1 MKYHLLFSST
11 LILLSSVL
19 TVSANDNKSLKY
31 TINDRSIVFPFSSDP
46 NMVKGDENWYLNNFA
61 IFDNENQDYR
71 DASDSELKKRL
82 EELSKHT
89 GIDMPLNPLVK
100 NYIEKYF
107 NKKNRNLVPQMLGL
121 SHYYMPIF
129 EKALYENGVAQ
140 KHIDAIKYLPVTG
153 SELNPNA
160 SSLAG
165 ASGLWQ
171 LMIITAKGHGL
182 EVTTLVD
189 ERRDPIKSSYS
200 AAEFLKR
207 LYDRYNDWLLAI
219 AASYNGMG
227 NVNKA
232 IRRAQKQGIDKPDF
246 WSIYNFLP
254 KETRGYVPAFIATC
268 YAMNYYQAHGV
279 NPTLARKP
287 LVLDSVKV
295 NDRVSF
301 HQISQVLNI
310 PLEEIRLFNPQ
321 YRTDVI
327 PGNIKP
333 YNLVLPKQQIESYTM
348 AREKILKYHRNQFA
362 RRDEVQPGDVKNI
375 VGEEKDEI
383 VNDGTIYHTYV
394 DGEEMEDIARRYGL
408 SLNELLAS
416 NNLRN
421 EEDVEDGDVLKIKRK
436 GSNLKNSTVNSGYS
450 SSSSSYSG
458 SSSGNYA
465 YNDNNNSNNR
475 YDDDDDD
482 YSDEVY
488 QQELKRQQEEAARKK
503 REAEAKRKRDA
514 EAKKKRDAEIA
525 AQRKRDAEIAA
536 QRKRDAEIAEAKRRE
551 AEAKRREEEQKPIN
565 HKVTE
570 GQNLTK
576 LAQQYGTTP
585 EAIMQASNITDPNIR
600 IGQVLKIPRNGKQ
613 YASNQQ
619 PKQSNTGGNAGKK
632 TEVPY
637 RTTNHKV
644 TEGDNLTKLAQ
655 QYNTTPEAIM
665 QANNLTNDNIQIG
678 QTLKMPNGPKASQQQ
693 SGNVASNKKNE
704 VQSTYFHKVKEGQ
717 NLTKLAQQYNTT
729 PEVIKQLNNL
739 SDDNIKVGQNLKV
752 PNTGVRPQQVSST
765 PPPAKQSKNVA
776 SSNTDKKKEADELAA
791 AKKREADAAAKKKK
805 DAEAYAAKKK
815 REAELAEKKKKEAAE
830 AKKKKEE
837 EERRRRE
844 AAKPISHEVK
854 EGQNLTKLAQQYGT
868 TPEAIRKAN
877 NIKGDNIVIGQ
888 KLNIPKGGK
897 NVNANQHQQQS
908 NHQQQSSKPAAG
920 STSKKTNNA
929 VQPSN
934 NKSNTGKKKR

>member
-19 TVSANDNKSLKY
+19 TANATDNKSLKY

-46 NMVKGDENWYLNNFA
+46 NNVKIDDNWYLNNFA
-61 IFDNENQDYR
+61 ILDTEGQDYR
-71 DASDSELKKRL
+71 DATDSELRKRL
-82 EELSKHT
+82 EELSKRT
-89 GIDMPLNPLVK
+89 GIDMPFNPLVK
-100 NYIEKYF
+100 NYIERYF
-107 NKKNRNLVPQMLGL
+107 SNKNRNLVPQMLGL
-121 SHYYMPIF
+121 NHFYMPIF
-129 EKALYENGVAQ
+129 EKALSENGVAP
-140 KHIDAIKYLPVTG
+140 KHIEAIKYLPVTG
-153 SELNPNA
+153 SELNPSA
-160 SSLAG
+160 SSLVG

-171 LMIITAKGHGL
+171 LMVITAKGHGL
-182 EVTTLVD
+182 EVNTLVD
-189 ERRDPIKSSYS
+189 ERRDPVKSSYS
-200 AAEFLKR
+200 AAIFLKR

-232 IRRAQKQGIDKPDF
+232 IRRAQKQGIEKPDF

-254 KETRGYVPAFIATC
+254 KATRGYVPAFIATC
-268 YAMNYYQAHGV
+268 YAMNYYQAHGI

-310 PLEEIRLFNPQ
+310 PLEEIRLLNPQ

-333 YNLVLPKQQIESYTM
+333 YNLVLPKQQIESYSM

-383 VNDGTIYHTYV
+383 PNDGTIYHTV
-394 DGEEMEDIARRYGL
+394 IEGEDLQDIASRYGM

-416 NNLRN
+416 NNIRY
-421 EEDVEDGDVLKIKRK
+421 EDEVEDGDVLKIKRK
-436 GSNLKNSTVNSGYS
+436 GSNLVNSTVNSGSSYS
-450 SSSSSYSG
+450 SSS

-465 YNDNNNSNNR
+465 YNDNKSSSSNSNR
-475 YDDDDDD
+475 YVDDDDDD
-482 YSDEVY
+482 YSEEVY

-503 REAEAKRKRDA
+503 RDA
-514 EAKKKRDAEIA
+514 EAKKKRDAEA
-525 AQRKRDAEIAA
+525 KKKREAELAA
-536 QRKRDAEIAEAKRRE
+536 QRKRDAEIAEAKRRD
-551 AEAKRREEEQKPIN
+551 AEAKKKREEEERRRREAEKPIN

-585 EAIMQASNITDPNIR
+585 EAIMQASNITDPNIK
-600 IGQVLKIPRNGKQ
+600 IGQVLKIPRNGQQ
-613 YASNQQ
+613 YASQQQ
-619 PKQSNTGGNAGKK
+619 PKQGNTPSNAGKK

-637 RTTNHKV
+637 RATNHKV
-644 TEGDNLTKLAQ
+644 AVGDNLTKLAQ
-655 QYNTTPEAIM
+655 QYGTTPEAIM

-678 QTLKMPNGPKASQQQ
+678 QTIKIPNGSKVAQQQ
-693 SGNVASNKKNE
+693 GKQQGNVASNTGNKKRNE
-704 VQSTYFHKVKEGQ
+704 VQSTTFHKVTEGQ
-717 NLTKLAQQYNTT
+717 NLTKLAQQYGTT
-729 PEVIKQLNNL
+729 PEVLMQLNNL
-739 SDDNIKVGQNLKV
+739 SDDNIKIGQNLKV
-752 PNTGVRPQQVSST
+752 PGTAGKPQQA
-765 PPPAKQSKNVA
+765 AKQHNVA
-776 SSNTDKKKEADELAA
+776 DNDNDKKRNADE
-791 AKKREADAAAKKKK
+791 KAAAKKKR
-805 DAEAYAAKKK
+805 DADAKKK
-815 REAELAEKKKKEAAE
+815 HEAELAEKKKKEAAE
-830 AKKKKEE
+830 AMKKREE

-844 AAKPISHEVK
+844 AAKPIVHEVK

-888 KLNIPKGGK
+888 KINIPKGGK
-897 NVNANQHQQQS
+897 NAHAQQHDNDEQH
-908 NHQQQSSKPAAG
+908 HQHKSSKNTKQVVKNNNN
-920 STSKKTNNA
+920 ST

-934 NKSNTGKKKR
+934 GKKRR

>member
-19 TVSANDNKSLKY
+19 TANATDNKSLKY

-46 NMVKGDENWYLNNFA
+46 NNVKIDDNWYLNNFA
-61 IFDNENQDYR
+61 ILDTEGQDYR
-71 DASDSELKKRL
+71 DATDSELRKRL

-89 GIDMPLNPLVK
+89 GIDMPFNPLVK
-100 NYIEKYF
+100 NYIERYF
-107 NKKNRNLVPQMLGL
+107 SNKNRNLVPQMLGL
-121 SHYYMPIF
+121 NHFYMPIF
-129 EKALYENGVAQ
+129 EKALSENGVAP
-140 KHIDAIKYLPVTG
+140 KHIEAIKYLPVTG
-153 SELNPNA
+153 SELNPSA
-160 SSLAG
+160 SSLVG

-171 LMIITAKGHGL
+171 LMVITAKGHGL
-182 EVTTLVD
+182 EVNTLVD
-189 ERRDPIKSSYS
+189 ERRDPVKSSYS
-200 AAEFLKR
+200 AAIFLKR

-232 IRRAQKQGIDKPDF
+232 IRRAQKQGIEKPDF

-254 KETRGYVPAFIATC
+254 KATRGYVPAFIATC
-268 YAMNYYQAHGV
+268 YAMNYYQAHGI

-310 PLEEIRLFNPQ
+310 PLEEIRLLNPQ

-333 YNLVLPKQQIESYTM
+333 YNLVLPKQQIESYSM

-383 VNDGTIYHTYV
+383 PNDGTIYHTV
-394 DGEEMEDIARRYGL
+394 IEGEDLQDIASRYGM

-416 NNLRN
+416 NNIRY
-421 EEDVEDGDVLKIKRK
+421 EDEVEDGDVLKIKRK
-436 GSNLKNSTVNSGYS
+436 GSNLVNSTVNSGSSYS
-450 SSSSSYSG
+450 SSS

-465 YNDNNNSNNR
+465 YNDNKSSSSNSNR
-475 YDDDDDD
+475 YVDDDDDD
-482 YSDEVY
+482 YSEEVY

-503 REAEAKRKRDA
+503 RDA
-514 EAKKKRDAEIA
+514 EAKKKRDAEA
-525 AQRKRDAEIAA
+525 KKKREAELAA
-536 QRKRDAEIAEAKRRE
+536 QRKRDAEIAEAKRRD
-551 AEAKRREEEQKPIN
+551 AEAKKKREEEERRRREAEKPIN

-585 EAIMQASNITDPNIR
+585 EAIMQASNITDPNIK
-600 IGQVLKIPRNGKQ
+600 IGQVLKIPRNGQQ
-613 YASNQQ
+613 YASQQQ
-619 PKQSNTGGNAGKK
+619 PKQGNTPSNAGKK

-637 RTTNHKV
+637 LATNHKV
-644 TEGDNLTKLAQ
+644 AVGDNLTKLAQ
-655 QYNTTPEAIM
+655 QYGTTPEAIM

-678 QTLKMPNGPKASQQQ
+678 QTIKIPNGSKVAQQQ
-693 SGNVASNKKNE
+693 GKQQGNVASNTGNKKRNE
-704 VQSTYFHKVKEGQ
+704 VQSTTFHKVTEGQ
-717 NLTKLAQQYNTT
+717 NLTKLAQQYGTT
-729 PEVIKQLNNL
+729 PEVLMQLNNL
-739 SDDNIKVGQNLKV
+739 SDDNIKIGQNLKV
-752 PNTGVRPQQVSST
+752 PGTAGKPQQAAASNQQ
-765 PPPAKQSKNVA
+765 PAKHQRNVA
-776 SSNTDKKKEADELAA
+776 DNDNDKKRNADE
-791 AKKREADAAAKKKK
+791 KAAAKKKR
-805 DAEAYAAKKK
+805 DADAKKK
-815 REAELAEKKKKEAAE
+815 HEAELAEKKKKEAAE
-830 AKKKKEE
+830 AKKKREE

-844 AAKPISHEVK
+844 AAKPIVHEVK

-888 KLNIPKGGK
+888 KINIPKGGK
-897 NVNANQHQQQS
+897 NAHAQQHDNDEQH
-908 NHQQQSSKPAAG
+908 HQHKSSKNTKQVVKNNNN
-920 STSKKTNNA
+920 ST

-934 NKSNTGKKKR
+934 GKKRR

>member
-1 MKYHLLFSST
+1 MKYHLLSSST

-19 TVSANDNKSLKY
+19 TANATDNKSLKY

-46 NMVKGDENWYLNNFA
+46 NNVKIDDNWYLNNFA
-61 IFDNENQDYR
+61 ILDTEGQDYR
-71 DASDSELKKRL
+71 DATDSELRKRL

-89 GIDMPLNPLVK
+89 GIDMPFNPLVK
-100 NYIEKYF
+100 NYIERYF
-107 NKKNRNLVPQMLGL
+107 SNKNRNLVPQMLGL
-121 SHYYMPIF
+121 NHFYMPIF
-129 EKALYENGVAQ
+129 EKALSENGVAP
-140 KHIDAIKYLPVTG
+140 KHIEAIKYLPVTG
-153 SELNPNA
+153 SELNPSA
-160 SSLAG
+160 SSLVG

-171 LMIITAKGHGL
+171 LMVITAKGHGL
-182 EVTTLVD
+182 EVNTLVD
-189 ERRDPIKSSYS
+189 ERRDPVKSSYS
-200 AAEFLKR
+200 AAIFLKR

-232 IRRAQKQGIDKPDF
+232 IRRAQKQGIEKPDF

-254 KETRGYVPAFIATC
+254 KTTRGYVPAFIATC
-268 YAMNYYQAHGV
+268 YAMNYYQAHGI

-310 PLEEIRLFNPQ
+310 PLEEIRLLNPQ

-333 YNLVLPKQQIESYTM
+333 YNLVLPKQQIESYSM

-383 VNDGTIYHTYV
+383 PNDGTIYHTV
-394 DGEEMEDIARRYGL
+394 IEGEDLQDIASRYGM

-416 NNLRN
+416 NNIRY
-421 EEDVEDGDVLKIKRK
+421 EDEVEDGDVLKIKRK
-436 GSNLKNSTVNSGYS
+436 GSNLVNSTVNSGSSYS
-450 SSSSSYSG
+450 SSSSSN
-458 SSSGNYA
+458 SSGNYA
-465 YNDNNNSNNR
+465 YNDNKSSSSNSNR
-475 YDDDDDD
+475 YVDDDDDD
-482 YSDEVY
+482 YSEEVY

-503 REAEAKRKRDA
+503 RDA
-514 EAKKKRDAEIA
+514 EAKKKRDAEA
-525 AQRKRDAEIAA
+525 KKKREAELAA
-536 QRKRDAEIAEAKRRE
+536 QRKRDAEIAEAKRRD
-551 AEAKRREEEQKPIN
+551 AEAKKKREEEERRRREAEKPIN

-585 EAIMQASNITDPNIR
+585 EAIMQASNITDPNIK
-600 IGQVLKIPRNGKQ
+600 IGQVLKIPRNGQQ
-613 YASNQQ
+613 YASQQQ
-619 PKQSNTGGNAGKK
+619 PKQGNTPSNAGKK

-637 RTTNHKV
+637 RATNHKV
-644 TEGDNLTKLAQ
+644 AVGDNLTKLAQ
-655 QYNTTPEAIM
+655 QY
-665 QANNLTNDNIQIG
+665 G
-678 QTLKMPNGPKASQQQ
+678 
-693 SGNVASNKKNE
+693 
-704 VQSTYFHKVKEGQ
+704 
-717 NLTKLAQQYNTT
+717 TT
-729 PEVIKQLNNL
+729 PEVLMQLNNL
-739 SDDNIKVGQNLKV
+739 SDDNIKIGQNLKV
-752 PNTGVRPQQVSST
+752 PGTAGKPQQA
-765 PPPAKQSKNVA
+765 AKQHNVA
-776 SSNTDKKKEADELAA
+776 DNDNDKKRNADE
-791 AKKREADAAAKKKK
+791 KAAAKKKR
-805 DAEAYAAKKK
+805 DADAKKK
-815 REAELAEKKKKEAAE
+815 HEAELAEKKKKEAAE
-830 AKKKKEE
+830 AKKKREE

-844 AAKPISHEVK
+844 AAKPIVHEVK

-888 KLNIPKGGK
+888 KINIPKGGK
-897 NVNANQHQQQS
+897 NAHAQQHDNDEQH
-908 NHQQQSSKPAAG
+908 HQHKSSENTKQVVKNNNN
-920 STSKKTNNA
+920 ST

-934 NKSNTGKKKR
+934 GKKRRK

>member
-19 TVSANDNKSLKY
+19 TANATDNKSLKY

-46 NMVKGDENWYLNNFA
+46 NNVKIDDNWYLNNFA
-61 IFDNENQDYR
+61 ILDTEGQDYR
-71 DASDSELKKRL
+71 DATDSELRKRL
-82 EELSKHT
+82 EELSKRT
-89 GIDMPLNPLVK
+89 GIDMPFNPLVK
-100 NYIEKYF
+100 NYIERYF
-107 NKKNRNLVPQMLGL
+107 SNKNRNLVPQMLGL
-121 SHYYMPIF
+121 NHFYMPIF
-129 EKALYENGVAQ
+129 EKALSENGVAP
-140 KHIDAIKYLPVTG
+140 KHIEAIKYLPVTG
-153 SELNPNA
+153 SELNPSA
-160 SSLAG
+160 SSLVG

-171 LMIITAKGHGL
+171 LMVITAKGHGL
-182 EVTTLVD
+182 EVNTLVD
-189 ERRDPIKSSYS
+189 ERRDPVKSSYS
-200 AAEFLKR
+200 AAIFLKR

-232 IRRAQKQGIDKPDF
+232 IRRAQKQGIEKPDF

-254 KETRGYVPAFIATC
+254 KTTRGYVPAFIATC
-268 YAMNYYQAHGV
+268 YAMNYYQAHGI

-310 PLEEIRLFNPQ
+310 PLEEIRLLNPQ

-333 YNLVLPKQQIESYTM
+333 YNLVLPKQQIESYSM

-383 VNDGTIYHTYV
+383 PNDGTIYHTV
-394 DGEEMEDIARRYGL
+394 IEGEDLQDIASRYGM

-416 NNLRN
+416 NNIRY
-421 EEDVEDGDVLKIKRK
+421 EDEVEDGDVLKIKRK
-436 GSNLKNSTVNSGYS
+436 GSNLVNSTVNSGSSYS
-450 SSSSSYSG
+450 SSSN
-458 SSSGNYA
+458 SSGNYA
-465 YNDNNNSNNR
+465 YNDNKSSSSNSNR
-475 YDDDDDD
+475 YVDDDDDD
-482 YSDEVY
+482 YSEEVY

-503 REAEAKRKRDA
+503 RDA
-514 EAKKKRDAEIA
+514 EAKKKRDAEA
-525 AQRKRDAEIAA
+525 KKKREAELAA
-536 QRKRDAEIAEAKRRE
+536 QRKRDAEIAEAKRRD
-551 AEAKRREEEQKPIN
+551 AEAKKKREEEERRRREAEKPIN

-585 EAIMQASNITDPNIR
+585 EAIMQASNITDPNIK
-600 IGQVLKIPRNGKQ
+600 IGQVLKIPRNGQQ
-613 YASNQQ
+613 YASQQQ
-619 PKQSNTGGNAGKK
+619 PKQGNTPSNAGKK

-637 RTTNHKV
+637 RATNHKV
-644 TEGDNLTKLAQ
+644 AVGDNLTKLAQ
-655 QYNTTPEAIM
+655 QYGTTPEAIM

-678 QTLKMPNGPKASQQQ
+678 QTIKIPNGSKVAQQQ
-693 SGNVASNKKNE
+693 GKQQGNVASNTGNKKRNE
-704 VQSTYFHKVKEGQ
+704 VQSTTFHKVTEGQ
-717 NLTKLAQQYNTT
+717 NLTKLAQQYGTT
-729 PEVIKQLNNL
+729 PEVLMQLNNL
-739 SDDNIKVGQNLKV
+739 SDDNIKIGQNLKV
-752 PNTGVRPQQVSST
+752 PGTAGKPQQA
-765 PPPAKQSKNVA
+765 AKQHNVA
-776 SSNTDKKKEADELAA
+776 DNDNDKKRNADE
-791 AKKREADAAAKKKK
+791 KAAAKKKR
-805 DAEAYAAKKK
+805 DADAKKK
-815 REAELAEKKKKEAAE
+815 HEAELAEKKKKEAAE
-830 AKKKKEE
+830 AKKKREE

-844 AAKPISHEVK
+844 AAKPIVHEVK

-888 KLNIPKGGK
+888 KINIPKGGK
-897 NVNANQHQQQS
+897 NAHAQQHDNDEQH
-908 NHQQQSSKPAAG
+908 HQHKSSKNTKQVVKNNNN
-920 STSKKTNNA
+920 ST

-934 NKSNTGKKKR
+934 GKKRRK

>member
-19 TVSANDNKSLKY
+19 TANATDNKSLKY

-46 NMVKGDENWYLNNFA
+46 NNVKIDDNWYLNNFA
-61 IFDNENQDYR
+61 ILDTEGQDYR
-71 DASDSELKKRL
+71 DATDSELRKRL
-82 EELSKHT
+82 EELSKNT
-89 GIDMPLNPLVK
+89 GIDMPFNPLVK
-100 NYIEKYF
+100 NYIERYF
-107 NKKNRNLVPQMLGL
+107 SNKNRNLVPQMLGL
-121 SHYYMPIF
+121 NHFYMPIF
-129 EKALYENGVAQ
+129 EKALSENGVAP
-140 KHIDAIKYLPVTG
+140 KHIEAIKYLPVTG
-153 SELNPNA
+153 SELNPSA
-160 SSLAG
+160 SSLVG

-171 LMIITAKGHGL
+171 LMVITAKGQGL
-182 EVTTLVD
+182 EVNTLVD
-189 ERRDPIKSSYS
+189 ERRDPVKSSYS

-232 IRRAQKQGIDKPDF
+232 IRRAQKQGIEKPDF

-254 KETRGYVPAFIATC
+254 KTTRGYVPAFIATC
-268 YAMNYYQAHGV
+268 YAMNYYQAHGI

-310 PLEEIRLFNPQ
+310 PLEEIRLLNPQ

-333 YNLVLPKQQIESYTM
+333 YNLVLPKQQIESYSM

-383 VNDGTIYHTYV
+383 PNDGTIYHTV
-394 DGEEMEDIARRYGL
+394 IEGEDLQDIASRYGM

-416 NNLRN
+416 NNIRY
-421 EEDVEDGDVLKIKRK
+421 EDEVEDGDVLKIKRK
-436 GSNLKNSTVNSGYS
+436 GSNLVNSTVNSGSSYS
-450 SSSSSYSG
+450 SSS

-465 YNDNNNSNNR
+465 YNDNKSSSSNSNR
-475 YDDDDDD
+475 YVDDDDDD
-482 YSDEVY
+482 YSEEVY

-503 REAEAKRKRDA
+503 RDA
-514 EAKKKRDAEIA
+514 EAKKKRDAEA
-525 AQRKRDAEIAA
+525 KKKREAELAA
-536 QRKRDAEIAEAKRRE
+536 QRKRDAEIAEAKRRD
-551 AEAKRREEEQKPIN
+551 AEAKKKREEEERRRREAEKPIN

-585 EAIMQASNITDPNIR
+585 EAIMQASNITDPNIK
-600 IGQVLKIPRNGKQ
+600 IGQVLKIPRNGQQ
-613 YASNQQ
+613 YASQQQ
-619 PKQSNTGGNAGKK
+619 PKQGNTPSNAGKK

-637 RTTNHKV
+637 RATNHKV
-644 TEGDNLTKLAQ
+644 AVGDNLTKLAQ
-655 QYNTTPEAIM
+655 QYGTTPEAIM

-678 QTLKMPNGPKASQQQ
+678 QTIKIPNGSKVAQQQ
-693 SGNVASNKKNE
+693 GKQQGNVASNTGNKKRNE
-704 VQSTYFHKVKEGQ
+704 VQSTTFHKVTEGQ
-717 NLTKLAQQYNTT
+717 NLTKLAQQYGTT
-729 PEVIKQLNNL
+729 PEVLMQLNNL
-739 SDDNIKVGQNLKV
+739 SDDNIKIGQNLKV
-752 PNTGVRPQQVSST
+752 PGTAGKPQQA
-765 PPPAKQSKNVA
+765 AKQHNVA
-776 SSNTDKKKEADELAA
+776 DNDND
-791 AKKREADAAAKKKK
+791 KKREAEAAAKKKK
-805 DAEAYAAKKK
+805 EANAAKKK
-815 REAELAEKKKKEAAE
+815 HEAELAEKKKKEAAE
-830 AKKKKEE
+830 AKKKREE

-844 AAKPISHEVK
+844 AAKPIVHEVK

-888 KLNIPKGGK
+888 KINIPKGGK
-897 NVNANQHQQQS
+897 NAHAQQHDNDEQH
-908 NHQQQSSKPAAG
+908 HQHKSSKNTKQVVKNNNN
-920 STSKKTNNA
+920 ST

-934 NKSNTGKKKR
+934 GKKRRK

>member
-19 TVSANDNKSLKY
+19 TANATDNKSLKY

-46 NMVKGDENWYLNNFA
+46 NNVKIDDNWYLNNFA
-61 IFDNENQDYR
+61 ILDTEGQDYR
-71 DASDSELKKRL
+71 DATDSELRKRL
-82 EELSKHT
+82 EELSKRT
-89 GIDMPLNPLVK
+89 GIDMPFNPLVK
-100 NYIEKYF
+100 NYIERYF
-107 NKKNRNLVPQMLGL
+107 SNKNRNLVPQMLGL
-121 SHYYMPIF
+121 NHFYMPIF
-129 EKALYENGVAQ
+129 EKALSENGVAP
-140 KHIDAIKYLPVTG
+140 KHIEAIKYLPVTG
-153 SELNPNA
+153 SELNPSA
-160 SSLAG
+160 SSLVG

-171 LMIITAKGHGL
+171 LMVITAKGHGL
-182 EVTTLVD
+182 EVNTLVD
-189 ERRDPIKSSYS
+189 ERRDPVKSSYS
-200 AAEFLKR
+200 AAIFLKR

-232 IRRAQKQGIDKPDF
+232 IRRAQKQGIEKPDF

-254 KETRGYVPAFIATC
+254 KATRGYVPAFIATC
-268 YAMNYYQAHGV
+268 YAMNYYQAHGI

-310 PLEEIRLFNPQ
+310 PLEEIRLLNPQ

-333 YNLVLPKQQIESYTM
+333 YNLVLPKQQIESYSM

-383 VNDGTIYHTYV
+383 PNDGTIYHTV
-394 DGEEMEDIARRYGL
+394 IEGEDLQDIASRYGM

-416 NNLRN
+416 NNIRY
-421 EEDVEDGDVLKIKRK
+421 EDEVEDGDVLKIKRK
-436 GSNLKNSTVNSGYS
+436 GSNLVNSTVNSGSSYS
-450 SSSSSYSG
+450 SSSN
-458 SSSGNYA
+458 SSGNYA
-465 YNDNNNSNNR
+465 YNDNKSSSSNSNR
-475 YDDDDDD
+475 YVDDDDDD
-482 YSDEVY
+482 YSEEVY

-503 REAEAKRKRDA
+503 RDA
-514 EAKKKRDAEIA
+514 EAKKKRDAEA
-525 AQRKRDAEIAA
+525 KKKREAELAA
-536 QRKRDAEIAEAKRRE
+536 QRKRDAEIAEAKRRD
-551 AEAKRREEEQKPIN
+551 AEAKKKREEEERRRREAEKPIN

-585 EAIMQASNITDPNIR
+585 EAIMQASNITDPNIK
-600 IGQVLKIPRNGKQ
+600 IGQVLKIPRNGQQ
-613 YASNQQ
+613 YASQQQ
-619 PKQSNTGGNAGKK
+619 PKQGNTPSNAGKK

-637 RTTNHKV
+637 RATNHKV
-644 TEGDNLTKLAQ
+644 AVGDNLTKLAQ
-655 QYNTTPEAIM
+655 QYGTTPEAIM

-678 QTLKMPNGPKASQQQ
+678 QTIKIPNGSKVAQQQ
-693 SGNVASNKKNE
+693 GKQQGNVASNTGNKKRNE
-704 VQSTYFHKVKEGQ
+704 VQSTTFHKVTEGQ
-717 NLTKLAQQYNTT
+717 NLTKLAQQYGTT
-729 PEVIKQLNNL
+729 PEVLMQLNNL
-739 SDDNIKVGQNLKV
+739 SDDNIKIGQNLKV
-752 PNTGVRPQQVSST
+752 PGTAGKPQQA
-765 PPPAKQSKNVA
+765 AKQHNVA
-776 SSNTDKKKEADELAA
+776 DNDNDKKRNADE
-791 AKKREADAAAKKKK
+791 KAAAKKKR
-805 DAEAYAAKKK
+805 DADAKKK
-815 REAELAEKKKKEAAE
+815 HEAELAEKKKKEAAE
-830 AKKKKEE
+830 AKKKREE

-844 AAKPISHEVK
+844 AAKPIVHEVK

-888 KLNIPKGGK
+888 KINIPKGGK
-897 NVNANQHQQQS
+897 NAHAQQHDNDEQH
-908 NHQQQSSKPAAG
+908 HQHKSSKNTKQVEKNNNN
-920 STSKKTNNA
+920 ST

-934 NKSNTGKKKR
+934 GKKRRK

>member
-19 TVSANDNKSLKY
+19 TANATDNKSLKY

-46 NMVKGDENWYLNNFA
+46 NNVKIDDNWYLNNFA
-61 IFDNENQDYR
+61 ILDTEGQDYR
-71 DASDSELKKRL
+71 DATDSELRKRL

-89 GIDMPLNPLVK
+89 GIDMPFNPLVK
-100 NYIEKYF
+100 NYIERYF
-107 NKKNRNLVPQMLGL
+107 SNKNRNLVPQMLGL
-121 SHYYMPIF
+121 NHFYMPIF
-129 EKALYENGVAQ
+129 EKALSENGVAP
-140 KHIDAIKYLPVTG
+140 KHIEAIKYLPVTG
-153 SELNPNA
+153 SELNPSA
-160 SSLAG
+160 SSLVG

-171 LMIITAKGHGL
+171 LMVITAKGHGL
-182 EVTTLVD
+182 EVNTLVD
-189 ERRDPIKSSYS
+189 ERRDPVKSSYS
-200 AAEFLKR
+200 AAIFLKR

-232 IRRAQKQGIDKPDF
+232 IRRAQKQGIEKPDF

-254 KETRGYVPAFIATC
+254 KATRGYVPAFIATC
-268 YAMNYYQAHGV
+268 YAMNYYQAHGI

-310 PLEEIRLFNPQ
+310 PLEEIRLLNPQ

-333 YNLVLPKQQIESYTM
+333 YNLVLPKQQIESYSM

-383 VNDGTIYHTYV
+383 PDDGTIYHTV
-394 DGEEMEDIARRYGL
+394 IEGEDLQDIASRYGM

-416 NNLRN
+416 NNIRY
-421 EEDVEDGDVLKIKRK
+421 EDEVEDGDVLKIKRK
-436 GSNLKNSTVNSGYS
+436 GSNLVNSTVNSGSSYS
-450 SSSSSYSG
+450 SSSN
-458 SSSGNYA
+458 SSGNYA
-465 YNDNNNSNNR
+465 YNDNKSSSSNSNR
-475 YDDDDDD
+475 YVDDDDDD
-482 YSDEVY
+482 YSEEVY

-503 REAEAKRKRDA
+503 RDA
-514 EAKKKRDAEIA
+514 EAKKKRDAEA
-525 AQRKRDAEIAA
+525 KKKREAELAA
-536 QRKRDAEIAEAKRRE
+536 QRKRDAEIAEAKRRD
-551 AEAKRREEEQKPIN
+551 AEAKKKREEEERRRREAEKPIN

-585 EAIMQASNITDPNIR
+585 EAIMQASNITDPNIK
-600 IGQVLKIPRNGKQ
+600 IGQVLKIPRNGQQ
-613 YASNQQ
+613 YASQQQ
-619 PKQSNTGGNAGKK
+619 PKQGNTPSNAGKK

-637 RTTNHKV
+637 RATNHKV
-644 TEGDNLTKLAQ
+644 AVGDNLTKLAQ
-655 QYNTTPEAIM
+655 QYGTTPEAIM

-678 QTLKMPNGPKASQQQ
+678 QTIKIPNGSKVAQQQ
-693 SGNVASNKKNE
+693 GKQQGNVASNTGNKKRNE
-704 VQSTYFHKVKEGQ
+704 VQSTTFHKVTEGQ
-717 NLTKLAQQYNTT
+717 NLTKLAQQYGTT
-729 PEVIKQLNNL
+729 PEVLMQLNNL
-739 SDDNIKVGQNLKV
+739 SDDNIKIGQNLKV
-752 PNTGVRPQQVSST
+752 PGNAGKPQQA
-765 PPPAKQSKNVA
+765 AKQHNVA
-776 SSNTDKKKEADELAA
+776 DNDNDKKRNADE
-791 AKKREADAAAKKKK
+791 KAAAKKKR
-805 DAEAYAAKKK
+805 DADAKKK
-815 REAELAEKKKKEAAE
+815 HEAELAEKKKKEAAE
-830 AKKKKEE
+830 AKKKREE

-844 AAKPISHEVK
+844 AAKPIVHEVK

-888 KLNIPKGGK
+888 KINIPKGGK
-897 NVNANQHQQQS
+897 NAHAQQHDNDEQH
-908 NHQQQSSKPAAG
+908 HQHKSSKNTKQVVKNNNN
-920 STSKKTNNA
+920 ST

-934 NKSNTGKKKR
+934 GRKRRK

>member
-19 TVSANDNKSLKY
+19 TANATDNKSLKY

-46 NMVKGDENWYLNNFA
+46 NNVKIDDNWYLNNFA
-61 IFDNENQDYR
+61 ILDTEGQDYR
-71 DASDSELKKRL
+71 DATDSELRKRL
-82 EELSKHT
+82 EELSKRT
-89 GIDMPLNPLVK
+89 GIDMPFNPLVK
-100 NYIEKYF
+100 NYIERYF
-107 NKKNRNLVPQMLGL
+107 SNKNRNLVPQMLGL
-121 SHYYMPIF
+121 NHFYMPIF
-129 EKALYENGVAQ
+129 EKALSENGVAP
-140 KHIDAIKYLPVTG
+140 KHIEAIKYLPVTG
-153 SELNPNA
+153 SELNPSA
-160 SSLAG
+160 SSLVG

-171 LMIITAKGHGL
+171 LMVITAKGHGL
-182 EVTTLVD
+182 EVNTLVD
-189 ERRDPIKSSYS
+189 ERRDPVKSSYS
-200 AAEFLKR
+200 AAIFLKR

-232 IRRAQKQGIDKPDF
+232 IRRAQKQGIEKPDF

-254 KETRGYVPAFIATC
+254 KATRGYVPAFIATC
-268 YAMNYYQAHGV
+268 YAMNYYQAHGI

-310 PLEEIRLFNPQ
+310 PLEEIRLLNPQ

-333 YNLVLPKQQIESYTM
+333 YNLVLPKQQIESYSM

-383 VNDGTIYHTYV
+383 PNDGTIYHTV
-394 DGEEMEDIARRYGL
+394 IEGEDLQDIASRYGM

-416 NNLRN
+416 NNIRY
-421 EEDVEDGDVLKIKRK
+421 EDEVEDGDVLKIKRK
-436 GSNLKNSTVNSGYS
+436 GSNLVNSTVNSGSSYS
-450 SSSSSYSG
+450 SSSN
-458 SSSGNYA
+458 SSGNYA
-465 YNDNNNSNNR
+465 YNDNKSSSSNSNR
-475 YDDDDDD
+475 YVDDDDDD
-482 YSDEVY
+482 YSEEVY

-503 REAEAKRKRDA
+503 RDA
-514 EAKKKRDAEIA
+514 EAKKKRDAEA
-525 AQRKRDAEIAA
+525 KKKREAELAA
-536 QRKRDAEIAEAKRRE
+536 QRKRDAEIAEAKRRD
-551 AEAKRREEEQKPIN
+551 AEAKKKREEEERRRREAEKPIN

-585 EAIMQASNITDPNIR
+585 EAIMQASNITDPNIK
-600 IGQVLKIPRNGKQ
+600 IGQVLKIPRNGQQ
-613 YASNQQ
+613 YASQQQ
-619 PKQSNTGGNAGKK
+619 PKQGNTPNNAGKK

-637 RTTNHKV
+637 RATNHKV
-644 TEGDNLTKLAQ
+644 AVGDNLTKLAQ
-655 QYNTTPEAIM
+655 QYGTTPEAIM

-678 QTLKMPNGPKASQQQ
+678 QTIKIPNGSKVAQQQ
-693 SGNVASNKKNE
+693 GKQQGNVASNTGNKKRNE
-704 VQSTYFHKVKEGQ
+704 VQSTTFHKVTEGQ
-717 NLTKLAQQYNTT
+717 NLTKLAQQYGTT
-729 PEVIKQLNNL
+729 PEVLMQLNNL
-739 SDDNIKVGQNLKV
+739 SDDNIKIGQNLKV
-752 PNTGVRPQQVSST
+752 PGTAGKPQQA
-765 PPPAKQSKNVA
+765 AKQHNVA
-776 SSNTDKKKEADELAA
+776 DNDNDKKRNADE
-791 AKKREADAAAKKKK
+791 KAAAKKKR
-805 DAEAYAAKKK
+805 DADAKKK
-815 REAELAEKKKKEAAE
+815 HEAELAEKKKKEAAE
-830 AKKKKEE
+830 AKKKREE

-844 AAKPISHEVK
+844 AAKPIVHEVK

-888 KLNIPKGGK
+888 KINIPKGGK
-897 NVNANQHQQQS
+897 NAHAQQHDNDEQH
-908 NHQQQSSKPAAG
+908 HQHKSSKNTKQVEKNNNN
-920 STSKKTNNA
+920 ST

-934 NKSNTGKKKR
+934 GKKRRK

>member
-19 TVSANDNKSLKY
+19 TANATDNKSLKY

-46 NMVKGDENWYLNNFA
+46 NNVKIDDNWYLNNFA
-61 IFDNENQDYR
+61 ILDTEGQDYR
-71 DASDSELKKRL
+71 DATDSELRKRL
-82 EELSKHT
+82 EELSKRT
-89 GIDMPLNPLVK
+89 GIDMPFNPLVK
-100 NYIEKYF
+100 NYIERYF
-107 NKKNRNLVPQMLGL
+107 SNKNRNLVPQMLGL
-121 SHYYMPIF
+121 NHFYMPIF
-129 EKALYENGVAQ
+129 EKALSENGVAP
-140 KHIDAIKYLPVTG
+140 KHIEAIKYLPVTG
-153 SELNPNA
+153 SELNPSA
-160 SSLAG
+160 SSLVG

-171 LMIITAKGHGL
+171 LMVITAKGHGL
-182 EVTTLVD
+182 EVNTLVD
-189 ERRDPIKSSYS
+189 ERRDPVKSSYS
-200 AAEFLKR
+200 AAIFLKR

-232 IRRAQKQGIDKPDF
+232 IRRAQKQGIEKPDF

-254 KETRGYVPAFIATC
+254 KATRGYVPAFIATC
-268 YAMNYYQAHGV
+268 YAMNYYQAHGI

-310 PLEEIRLFNPQ
+310 PLEEIRLLNPQ

-333 YNLVLPKQQIESYTM
+333 YNLVLPKQQIESYSM

-383 VNDGTIYHTYV
+383 PNDGTIYHTV
-394 DGEEMEDIARRYGL
+394 IEGEDLQDIASRYGM

-416 NNLRN
+416 NNIRY
-421 EEDVEDGDVLKIKRK
+421 EDEVEDGDVLKIKRK
-436 GSNLKNSTVNSGYS
+436 GSNLVNSTVNSGSSYS
-450 SSSSSYSG
+450 SSSN
-458 SSSGNYA
+458 SSGNYA
-465 YNDNNNSNNR
+465 YNDNKSSSSNSNR
-475 YDDDDDD
+475 YVDDDDDD
-482 YSDEVY
+482 YSEEVY

-503 REAEAKRKRDA
+503 RDA
-514 EAKKKRDAEIA
+514 EAKKKRDAEA
-525 AQRKRDAEIAA
+525 KKKREAELAA
-536 QRKRDAEIAEAKRRE
+536 QRKRDAEIAEAKRRD
-551 AEAKRREEEQKPIN
+551 AEAKKKREEEERRRREAEKPIN

-585 EAIMQASNITDPNIR
+585 EAIMQASNITDPNIK
-600 IGQVLKIPRNGKQ
+600 IGQVLKIPRNGQQ
-613 YASNQQ
+613 YASQQQ
-619 PKQSNTGGNAGKK
+619 PKQGNTPNNAGKK

-637 RTTNHKV
+637 RATNHKV
-644 TEGDNLTKLAQ
+644 AVGDNLTKLAQ
-655 QYNTTPEAIM
+655 QYGTTPEAIM

-678 QTLKMPNGPKASQQQ
+678 QTIKIPNGSKVAQQQ
-693 SGNVASNKKNE
+693 GKQQGNVASNTGNKKRNE
-704 VQSTYFHKVKEGQ
+704 VQSTTFHKVTEGQ
-717 NLTKLAQQYNTT
+717 NLTKLAQQYGTT
-729 PEVIKQLNNL
+729 PEVLMQLNNL
-739 SDDNIKVGQNLKV
+739 SDDNIKIGQNLKV
-752 PNTGVRPQQVSST
+752 PGTAGKPQQA
-765 PPPAKQSKNVA
+765 AKQHNVA
-776 SSNTDKKKEADELAA
+776 DNDNDKKRNADE
-791 AKKREADAAAKKKK
+791 KAAAKKKR
-805 DAEAYAAKKK
+805 DADAKKK
-815 REAELAEKKKKEAAE
+815 HEAELAEKKKKEAAE
-830 AKKKKEE
+830 AKKKREE

-844 AAKPISHEVK
+844 AAKPIVHEVK

-888 KLNIPKGGK
+888 KINIPKGGK
-897 NVNANQHQQQS
+897 NAHAQQHDNDEQH
-908 NHQQQSSKPAAG
+908 HQHKSSKNTKQVVKNNNN
-920 STSKKTNNA
+920 ST

-934 NKSNTGKKKR
+934 GRKRRK

>member
-19 TVSANDNKSLKY
+19 TANATDNKSLKY

-46 NMVKGDENWYLNNFA
+46 NNVKIDDNWYLNNFA
-61 IFDNENQDYR
+61 ILDTEGQDYR
-71 DASDSELKKRL
+71 DATDSELRKRL
-82 EELSKHT
+82 EELSKRT
-89 GIDMPLNPLVK
+89 GIDMPFNPLVK
-100 NYIEKYF
+100 NYIERYF
-107 NKKNRNLVPQMLGL
+107 SNKNRNLVPQMLGL
-121 SHYYMPIF
+121 NHFYMPIF
-129 EKALYENGVAQ
+129 EKALSENGVAP
-140 KHIDAIKYLPVTG
+140 KHIEAIKYLPVTG
-153 SELNPNA
+153 SELNPSA
-160 SSLAG
+160 SSLVG

-171 LMIITAKGHGL
+171 LMVITAKGHGL
-182 EVTTLVD
+182 EVNTLVD
-189 ERRDPIKSSYS
+189 ERRDPVKSSYS
-200 AAEFLKR
+200 AAIFLKR

-232 IRRAQKQGIDKPDF
+232 IRRAQKQGIEKPDF

-254 KETRGYVPAFIATC
+254 KTTRGYVPAFIATC
-268 YAMNYYQAHGV
+268 YAMNYYQAHGI

-310 PLEEIRLFNPQ
+310 PLEEIRLLNPQ

-333 YNLVLPKQQIESYTM
+333 YNLVLPKQQIESYSM

-383 VNDGTIYHTYV
+383 PNDGTIYHTV
-394 DGEEMEDIARRYGL
+394 IEGEDLQDIASRYGM

-416 NNLRN
+416 NNIRY
-421 EEDVEDGDVLKIKRK
+421 EDEVEDGDVLKIKRK
-436 GSNLKNSTVNSGYS
+436 GSNLVNSTVNSGSSYS
-450 SSSSSYSG
+450 SSSSN
-458 SSSGNYA
+458 SSGNYA
-465 YNDNNNSNNR
+465 YNDNKSSSSNSNR
-475 YDDDDDD
+475 YVDDDDDD
-482 YSDEVY
+482 YSEEVY

-503 REAEAKRKRDA
+503 RDA
-514 EAKKKRDAEIA
+514 EAKKKRDAEA
-525 AQRKRDAEIAA
+525 KKKREAELAA
-536 QRKRDAEIAEAKRRE
+536 QRKRDAEIAEAKRRD
-551 AEAKRREEEQKPIN
+551 AEAKKKREEEERRRREAEKPIN

-585 EAIMQASNITDPNIR
+585 EAIMQASNITDPNIK
-600 IGQVLKIPRNGKQ
+600 IGQVLKIPRNGQQ
-613 YASNQQ
+613 YASQQQ
-619 PKQSNTGGNAGKK
+619 PKQGNTPSNAGKK

-637 RTTNHKV
+637 RATNHKV
-644 TEGDNLTKLAQ
+644 AVGDNLTKLAQ
-655 QYNTTPEAIM
+655 QYGTTPEAIM

-678 QTLKMPNGPKASQQQ
+678 QTIKIPNGSKVAQQQ
-693 SGNVASNKKNE
+693 GKQQGNVASNTGNKKRNE
-704 VQSTYFHKVKEGQ
+704 VQSTTFHKVTEGQ
-717 NLTKLAQQYNTT
+717 NLTKLAQQYGTT
-729 PEVIKQLNNL
+729 PEVLMQLNNL
-739 SDDNIKVGQNLKV
+739 SDDNIKIGQNLKV
-752 PNTGVRPQQVSST
+752 PGTAGKPQQA
-765 PPPAKQSKNVA
+765 AKQHNVA
-776 SSNTDKKKEADELAA
+776 DNDNDKKRNADE
-791 AKKREADAAAKKKK
+791 KAAAKKKR
-805 DAEAYAAKKK
+805 DADAKKK
-815 REAELAEKKKKEAAE
+815 HEAELAEKKKKEAAE
-830 AKKKKEE
+830 AMKKREE

-844 AAKPISHEVK
+844 AAKPIVHEVK

-888 KLNIPKGGK
+888 KINIPKGGK
-897 NVNANQHQQQS
+897 NAHAQQHDNDEQH
-908 NHQQQSSKPAAG
+908 HQHKSSKNTKQVVKNNNN
-920 STSKKTNNA
+920 ST

-934 NKSNTGKKKR
+934 GKKRR

>member
-19 TVSANDNKSLKY
+19 TANATDNKSLKY

-46 NMVKGDENWYLNNFA
+46 NNVKIDDNWYLNNFA
-61 IFDNENQDYR
+61 ILDTEGQDYR
-71 DASDSELKKRL
+71 DATDSELRKRL
-82 EELSKHT
+82 EELSKRT
-89 GIDMPLNPLVK
+89 GIDMPFNPLVK
-100 NYIEKYF
+100 NYIERYF
-107 NKKNRNLVPQMLGL
+107 SNKNRNLVPQMLGL
-121 SHYYMPIF
+121 NHFYMPIF
-129 EKALYENGVAQ
+129 EKALSENGVAP
-140 KHIDAIKYLPVTG
+140 KHIEAIKYLPVTG
-153 SELNPNA
+153 SELNPSA
-160 SSLAG
+160 SSLVG

-171 LMIITAKGHGL
+171 LMVITAKGHGL
-182 EVTTLVD
+182 EVNTLVD
-189 ERRDPIKSSYS
+189 ERRDPVKSSYS
-200 AAEFLKR
+200 AAIFLKR

-232 IRRAQKQGIDKPDF
+232 IRRAQKQGIEKPDF

-254 KETRGYVPAFIATC
+254 KATRGYVPAFIATC
-268 YAMNYYQAHGV
+268 YAMNYYQAHGI

-310 PLEEIRLFNPQ
+310 PLEEIRLLNPQ

-333 YNLVLPKQQIESYTM
+333 YNLVLPKQQIESYSM

-383 VNDGTIYHTYV
+383 PNDGTIYHTV
-394 DGEEMEDIARRYGL
+394 IEGEDLQDIASRYGM

-416 NNLRN
+416 NNIRY
-421 EEDVEDGDVLKIKRK
+421 EDEVEDGDVLKIKRK
-436 GSNLKNSTVNSGYS
+436 GSNLVNSTVNSGSSYS
-450 SSSSSYSG
+450 SSS

-465 YNDNNNSNNR
+465 YNDNKSSSSNSNR
-475 YDDDDDD
+475 YVDDDDDD
-482 YSDEVY
+482 YSEEVY

-503 REAEAKRKRDA
+503 RDA
-514 EAKKKRDAEIA
+514 EAKKKRDAEA
-525 AQRKRDAEIAA
+525 KKKREAELAA
-536 QRKRDAEIAEAKRRE
+536 QRKRDAEIAEAKRRD
-551 AEAKRREEEQKPIN
+551 AEAKKKREEEERRRREAEKPIN

-585 EAIMQASNITDPNIR
+585 EAIMQASNITDPNIK
-600 IGQVLKIPRNGKQ
+600 IGQVLKIPRNGQQ
-613 YASNQQ
+613 YASQQQ
-619 PKQSNTGGNAGKK
+619 PKQGNTPSNAGKK

-637 RTTNHKV
+637 RATNHKV
-644 TEGDNLTKLAQ
+644 AVGDNLTKLAQ
-655 QYNTTPEAIM
+655 QYGTTPEAIM

-678 QTLKMPNGPKASQQQ
+678 QTIKIPNGSKVAQQQ
-693 SGNVASNKKNE
+693 GKQQGNVASNTGNKKRNE
-704 VQSTYFHKVKEGQ
+704 VQSTTFHKVTEGQ
-717 NLTKLAQQYNTT
+717 NLTKLAQQYGTT
-729 PEVIKQLNNL
+729 PEVLMQLNNL
-739 SDDNIKVGQNLKV
+739 SDDNIKIGQNLKV
-752 PNTGVRPQQVSST
+752 PGTAGKPQQA
-765 PPPAKQSKNVA
+765 AKQHNVA
-776 SSNTDKKKEADELAA
+776 DNDNDKKRNADE
-791 AKKREADAAAKKKK
+791 KAAAKKKR
-805 DAEAYAAKKK
+805 DADAKKK
-815 REAELAEKKKKEAAE
+815 HEAELAEKKKKEAAE
-830 AKKKKEE
+830 AMKKREE

-844 AAKPISHEVK
+844 AAKPIVHEVK

-888 KLNIPKGGK
+888 KINIPKGGK
-897 NVNANQHQQQS
+897 NAHAQQHDNDEQH
-908 NHQQQSSKPAAG
+908 HQHKSSKNTKQVEKNNNN
-920 STSKKTNNA
+920 ST

-934 NKSNTGKKKR
+934 GKKRRK

>member
-19 TVSANDNKSLKY
+19 TANATDNKSLKY

-46 NMVKGDENWYLNNFA
+46 NNVKIDDNWYLNNFA
-61 IFDNENQDYR
+61 ILDTEGQDYR
-71 DASDSELKKRL
+71 DATDSELRKRL

-89 GIDMPLNPLVK
+89 GIDMPFNPLVK
-100 NYIEKYF
+100 NYIERYF
-107 NKKNRNLVPQMLGL
+107 SNKNRNLVPQMLGL
-121 SHYYMPIF
+121 NHFYMPIF
-129 EKALYENGVAQ
+129 EKALSENGVAP
-140 KHIDAIKYLPVTG
+140 KHIEAIKYLPVTG
-153 SELNPNA
+153 SELNPSA
-160 SSLAG
+160 SSLVG

-171 LMIITAKGHGL
+171 LMVITAKGHGL
-182 EVTTLVD
+182 EVNTLVD
-189 ERRDPIKSSYS
+189 ERRDPVKSSYS
-200 AAEFLKR
+200 AAIFLKR

-232 IRRAQKQGIDKPDF
+232 IRRAQKQGIEKPDF

-254 KETRGYVPAFIATC
+254 KATRGYVPAFIATC
-268 YAMNYYQAHGV
+268 YAMNYYQAHGI

-310 PLEEIRLFNPQ
+310 PLEEIRLLNPQ

-333 YNLVLPKQQIESYTM
+333 YNLVLPKQQIESYSM

-383 VNDGTIYHTYV
+383 PNDGTIYHTV
-394 DGEEMEDIARRYGL
+394 IEGEDLQDIASRYGM

-416 NNLRN
+416 NNIRY
-421 EEDVEDGDVLKIKRK
+421 EDEVEDGDVLKIKRK
-436 GSNLKNSTVNSGYS
+436 GSNLVNSTVNSGSSYS
-450 SSSSSYSG
+450 SSSSN
-458 SSSGNYA
+458 SSGNYA
-465 YNDNNNSNNR
+465 YNDNKSSSSNSNR
-475 YDDDDDD
+475 YVDDDDDD
-482 YSDEVY
+482 YSEEVY

-503 REAEAKRKRDA
+503 RDA
-514 EAKKKRDAEIA
+514 EAKKKRDAEA
-525 AQRKRDAEIAA
+525 KKKREAELAA
-536 QRKRDAEIAEAKRRE
+536 QRKRDAEIAEAKRIDAEAKKKREEEERRRRE
-551 AEAKRREEEQKPIN
+551 AEKPIN

-585 EAIMQASNITDPNIR
+585 EAIMQASNITDPNIK
-600 IGQVLKIPRNGKQ
+600 IGQVLKIPRNGQQ
-613 YASNQQ
+613 YASQQQ
-619 PKQSNTGGNAGKK
+619 PKQGNTPSNAGKK

-637 RTTNHKV
+637 RATNHKV
-644 TEGDNLTKLAQ
+644 AVGDNLTKLAQ
-655 QYNTTPEAIM
+655 QYGTTPEAIM

-678 QTLKMPNGPKASQQQ
+678 QTIKIPNGSKVAQQQ
-693 SGNVASNKKNE
+693 GKQQGNVASNTGNKKRNE
-704 VQSTYFHKVKEGQ
+704 VQSTTFHKVTEGQ
-717 NLTKLAQQYNTT
+717 NLTKLAQQYGTT
-729 PEVIKQLNNL
+729 PEVLMQLNNL
-739 SDDNIKVGQNLKV
+739 SDDNIKIGQNLKV
-752 PNTGVRPQQVSST
+752 PGTAGKPQQA
-765 PPPAKQSKNVA
+765 AKQHNVA
-776 SSNTDKKKEADELAA
+776 DNDNDKKRNADE
-791 AKKREADAAAKKKK
+791 KAAAKKKR
-805 DAEAYAAKKK
+805 DADAKKK
-815 REAELAEKKKKEAAE
+815 HEAELAEKKKKEAAE
-830 AKKKKEE
+830 AMKKREE

-844 AAKPISHEVK
+844 AAKPIVHEVK

-888 KLNIPKGGK
+888 KINIPKGGK
-897 NVNANQHQQQS
+897 NAHAQQHDNDEQH
-908 NHQQQSSKPAAG
+908 HQHKSSKNTKQVEKNNNN
-920 STSKKTNNA
+920 ST

-934 NKSNTGKKKR
+934 GKKRRK